1 MGNIHPT
8 AIIEDGAK
16 VDDSVV
22 IGPYCTIS
30 GGADLGPGVVL
41 ESHVVIGGRTVVG
54 PNTRIY
60 PFAVIGD
67 APQDMKYAGEPS
79 ELIIGANNVIREHVT
94 MHPGTAGG
102 GMATR
107 IGNNCQFLVGSHV
120 AHDCQIH
127 NHVVLVNNVTLGGHV
142 EVHDHAIIGGMS
154 AVHQFARIGMHSFV
168 GGMSGVENDVIPYG
182 TVMGNRANL
191 SGLNIVGLKRRGFS
205 REEIHALR
213 NAYRLLFAEEGTLQE
228 RLEDVSTM
236 FADNSLVMDIVTFI
250 RAGHSRSLC
259 LPKLVRAA

>member
-1 MGNIHPT
+1 MVAIHPT

-16 VDDSVV
+16 LDDSVV
-22 IGPYCTIS
+22 IGPYCTVS
-30 GGADLGPGVVL
+30 AGADLGPGVVL
-41 ESHVVIGGRTVVG
+41 ESHVVIGGRTAIG

-60 PFAVIGD
+60 SFAAIGNS
-67 APQDMKYAGEPS
+67 PQDTKYAGEAS

-102 GMATR
+102 GMVTR
-107 IGNNCQFLVGSHV
+107 IGNNCQFLVGAHV
-120 AHDCQIH
+120 AHDCHVH
-127 NHVVLVNNVTLGGHV
+127 NHVILVNNVMLGGHV

-154 AVHQFARIGMHSFV
+154 AVHQFARIGKHSFV

-182 TVMGNRANL
+182 TVVGNRAHL

-205 REEIHALR
+205 REDIHSLR

-236 FADNSLVMDIVTFI
+236 FADNVLVMDIVAFI
-250 RAGHSRSLC
+250 RAGHSRALC
-259 LPKLVRAA
+259 LPKQVRAA